1 MESISLIALSRAA
14 VLQRHMDIVAN
25 NIANSSTSGYKAE
38 RVLFE
43 VAETKP
49 TPNQPLDFVI
59 DRGSY
64 RDFSAGDVQMTSN
77 PLDVALNGEG
87 FFAVRLPDGKTAY
100 TRNGSFTINTEG
112 MLVDHKG
119 SIVIGEG
126 GTELSF
132 PAETKDISIGS
143 DGTISTEQAVL
154 GKLQINTF
162 DQPQLLRPYGDNYY
176 VADRGTPGPNVD
188 TRVIQGAIE
197 GSNVSGVKE
206 MTDMMQIVRSY
217 QSVQKILESEHE
229 RIRNAISKIGR
240 TA

>member
-1 MESISLIALSRAA
+1 MESISLIALSRADT
-14 VLQRHMDIVAN
+14 LQRHMDIVAN

-43 VAETKP
+43 VAESRP
-49 TPNQPLDFVI
+49 LPGQPLSFVI
-59 DRGSY
+59 DRGTY
-64 RDFSAGDVQMTSN
+64 RDFSSGDVKMTNN
-77 PLDVALNGEG
+77 PLDVALNGDG
-87 FFAVRLPDGKTAY
+87 FFSVRLPDGKTAY

-112 MLVDHKG
+112 QLADHKG
-119 SIVIGEG
+119 NIVIGEG
-126 GTELSF
+126 GTEISF
-132 PAETKDISIGS
+132 PTETRDISIGG
-143 DGTISTEQAVL
+143 DGTISTEQSVI
-154 GKLQINTF
+154 GKIQINTF

-217 QSVQKILESEHE
+217 QSVQKILEGEHE
-229 RIRNAISKIGR
+229 RIRNAISKIAR
-240 TA
+240 TS